1 MKGLTIQKEV
11 HFGRGQRRRKVLR
24 EGPVTD
30 TPHET
35 PVGRTPRISKLMA
48 LALRFDRLIRDGEI
62 TDQAQL
68 ARLGQV
74 SRARVTQIMNLLL
87 LAPDIQEAILFL
99 PRTLAGRDPIRE
111 RHIRPLTNVLD
122 WRKQRRL
129 WKQLL
134 DEQDVEIAFYN

>member
-1 MKGLTIQKEV
+1 MNGLTIQKEV
-11 HFGRGQRRRKVLR
+11 HFGRGRKSRKVLR

-30 TPHET
+30 TTQDT

-48 LALRFDRLIRDGEI
+48 LALRFDRLISEGEM
-62 TDQAQL
+62 TDQAEL

-87 LAPDIQEAILFL
+87 LAPDIQEEILFL
-99 PRTLAGRDPIRE
+99 PRTLSGRDPIRE

-134 DEQDVEIAFYN
+134 DEQNVEIACPH